1 MALPRPGSWLR
12 YVPEHE
18 RAARLWRWRLLWFRM
33 QWQRRR
39 VKLGALLMFNVLI
52 CLVPFGMG
60 LYSLALLALL
70 PLLLVP
76 AVGALAYW
84 LTWQEY
90 HR

>member
-1 MALPRPGSWLR
+1 MGLPQPGAWRR
-12 YVPEHE
+12 YVPKEELAE
-18 RAARLWRWRLLWFRM
+18 RTRRWRVLWLRM

-39 VKLGALLMFNVLI
+39 VKLSALLILDILI
-52 CLVPFGMG
+52 CLVPFWMG